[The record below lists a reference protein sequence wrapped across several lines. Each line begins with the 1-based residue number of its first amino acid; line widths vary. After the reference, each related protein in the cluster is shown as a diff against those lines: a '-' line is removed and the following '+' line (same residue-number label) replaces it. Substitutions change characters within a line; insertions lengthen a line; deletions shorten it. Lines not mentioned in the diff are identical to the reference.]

1 VRRHGQCRRAVAK
14 EPSHD
19 STRLIP
25 VACPATSSAGAA
37 HSKRQAMHCPGG
49 DAFFAQTVQHY
60 FVLIWF
66 CRAESLVLYMVSLR
80 RDRIMLM
87 SLQDASEI
95 CNLGT
100 VGLSQ
105 LARIYPP
112 QSAREI
118 LEGQDRA
125 TWRLRKLPNEL
136 MFYFP
141 MLMAMDRSDS
151 AIDTMLKLLE
161 GNKAVFGRTTKE
173 EPGKG
178 GISEARIRIGYEPLK
193 IGFETFCRPLA
204 VEKSHYTH
212 FDGMPLFA
220 LDGFLINVL
229 DTEANQEFGRPKNQN
244 GPAANPQARG
254 VGLVECGTHA
264 VVAAEFGGYH
274 DSEVTLARLV
284 LPRLP
289 VNSLVLADRL
299 FFGWRLV
306 KLVAEQGAKL
316 IWRVKSCDRVNRFEL
331 KECLNDGSY
340 RALYLPPK
348 DRKSLKDL
356 EGVDLTPV
364 EVRVAG
370 YTLEGSSEPVYLVT
384 TLLDEFVAPATK
396 LAELYMQRWE
406 IELVF
411 KEMKVCLN
419 DNEHALRSQRPDLVK
434 QELYGLLMLHYAIRS
449 LMYEAAIRAKLDPD
463 LITFKGAVK
472 TIDRKLL
479 KSGIFSP

>member
-1 VRRHGQCRRAVAK
+1 MLA
-14 EPSHD
+14 
-19 STRLIP
+19 RL
-25 VACPATSSAGAA
+25 
-37 HSKRQAMHCPGG
+37 
-49 DAFFAQTVQHY
+49 
-60 FVLIWF
+60 L
-66 CRAESLVLYMVSLR
+66 E
-80 RDRIMLM
+80 
-87 SLQDASEI
+87 ASEI
-95 CNLGT
+95 CDFGT
-100 VGLSQ
+100 VGLGQ
-105 LARIYPP
+105 LARVYPP
-112 QSAREI
+112 PAVREI

-141 MLMAMDRSDS
+141 MLMALNRSDS

-161 GNKAVFGRTTKE
+161 GNKAVFGRKVKE

-178 GISEARIRIGYEPLK
+178 GVSEARIRIGYEPLK
-193 IGFETFCRPLA
+193 AAFETFCRPLA
-204 VEKSHYTH
+204 VEPSSYTH
-212 FDGMPLFA
+212 FGGMPLIA
-220 LDGFLINVL
+220 LDGCLINVL
-229 DTEANQEFGRPKNQN
+229 DTDANAEFGRAKNQN
-244 GPAANPQARG
+244 VRPASNPQVRL

-264 VVAAEFGGYH
+264 VVAAEVGGYH
-274 DSEVTLARLV
+274 DGEVTLARLV
-284 LPRLP
+284 LRRLLA
-289 VNSLVLADRL
+289 NSLVLADRL

-306 KLVAEQGAKL
+306 KLVADQGAKL
-316 IWRVKSCDRVNRFEL
+316 IWRVKSSDRANRFEL

-348 DRKSLKDL
+348 DPKSLKEL
-356 EGVDLTPV
+356 QGVDLTPV

-370 YTLEGSSEPVYLVT
+370 YELEGSSEPIYLVT
-384 TLLDEFVAPATK
+384 TLLDELVAPATK

-434 QELYGLLMLHYAIRS
+434 QELYGLIMLHYAIRS
-449 LMYEAAIRAKLDPD
+449 LIYEAAARSKLDPD

-479 KSGIFSP
+479 RSGVFSP